1 MLNKN
6 INKIRRIAKAR
17 FGLSIPSGNPYMTTN
32 GLAIPGNSITQQN
45 LLGTDYGAE
54 FMNMAEQIMAP
65 TNKLIDFNAKMGDL
79 FSFQLQQNRKMA
91 QMNDLFKN
99 DKNTDGINTPVSP
112 SLEKLFEKLGG
123 WNTIG
128 SIAGLSNNLL
138 FGKQRVQDSA
148 ETQGLDNLYN
158 MASGVVGSSNPILGA
173 GMQIG
178 GLVAGA
184 TRKLTGGTSQR
195 TGADKFGDSTLGQLT
210 GFGIINAAFGKKT
223 RDFSA
228 DKSTIEQV
236 GGAYSGLVRDINK
249 AEDLAG
255 QKYGLASSGKRKK
268 TNNFID
274 KTESKMFS
282 ASNVAKNA
290 SDLSS
295 IATNMSDLNHLQYGF
310 NLNGGYDQRYMRAAK
325 NGAILKRI
333 KKINF
338 RKQGGEI
345 VGAINLDNWQP
356 VITEAI
362 EQFENGGELEWTPV
376 ITFKDGGE
384 IQKNRTIEQLIEY
397 AKQQNPRFIQRLSEP
412 VRFIEWEENGK
423 KYNGTHLLGYEFDG
437 NNWYVFPSI
446 QEINGELKR
455 FTDPFEALDSAKKNN
470 NFLIM
475 SKDEAKLFTE
485 SGEDKDGNLY
495 GYKAGWP
502 EFFKFQKG
510 GKTEQE
516 KDSQVAETTQ
526 KNIIPEG
533 ALHAHK
539 HHMENADN
547 LTKKGIPVIDNEGE
561 QQAEIERNEIIFTLE
576 VTKKLEEL
584 YSKYYDSEYSQKEK
598 DEVAIEAGKLLVEEI
613 LFNTE
618 DRTGLINTL
627 QKGGKINGIE

>member
-1 MLNKN
+1 MLN
-6 INKIRRIAKAR
+6 INKVRRIVKAQ
-17 FGLSIPSGNPYMTTN
+17 FGLSVPSGNPYITTN

-45 LLGTDYGAE
+45 LPGTDYGAE
-54 FMNMAEQIMAP
+54 FRNMAKQIMAP

-79 FSFQLQQNRKMA
+79 FSLKLQNKRNNSRAMT
-91 QMNDLFKN
+91 QMDTNE
-99 DKNTDGINTPVSP
+99 TTTPKDTSP
-112 SLEKLFEKLGG
+112 SLDQLFQRLGG
-123 WNTIG
+123 WNTA
-128 SIAGLSNNLL
+128 SQAVDLANNLL
-138 FGKQRVQDSA
+138 FSKQHSKDSA
-148 ETQGLDNLYN
+148 VTTGLNNSWNTGAKIVSMFNPGLGFA
-158 MASGVVGSSNPILGA
+158 MGVGS
-173 GMQIG
+173 
-178 GLVAGA
+178 LVANTARSLG
-184 TRKLTGGTSQR
+184 TGTDQQ
-195 TGADKFGDSTLGQLT
+195 TGFDKFGDSTIGQLS
-210 GFGIINAAFGKKT
+210 GIGLINGALGRKT

-228 DKSTIEQV
+228 DKATIEQV
-236 GGAYSGLVRDINK
+236 GGSYGGTVRNINEASEK
-249 AEDLAG
+249 AG
-255 QKYGLASSGKRKK
+255 KKYGLFSSGKRKQA
-268 TNNFID
+268 NRFID
-274 KTESKMFS
+274 KTESQQS
-282 ASNVAKNA
+282 AMTNIAENA

-295 IATNMSDLNHLQYGF
+295 IAANMPDLNHMQYGF

-325 NGAILKRI
+325 FGAKLKRV
-333 KKINF
+333 KRINF
-338 RKQGGEI
+338 HKQGGEI

-356 VITEAI
+356 VITEAV

-516 KDSQVAETTQ
+516 KDSQVTETTQ

-547 LTKKGIPVIDNEGE
+547 LTKKGIPVVDNEGE
-561 QQAEIERNEIIFTLE
+561 QQAEIEKNEIIFTLE

-584 YSKYYDSEYSQKEK
+584 YSKYYDYEYSQKEK

-618 DRTGLINTL
+618 DRTSLIE
-627 QKGGKINGIE
+627 QIQV

>member
-65 TNKLIDFNAKMGDL
+65 TNKLIDFNAKMGDV

-112 SLEKLFEKLGG
+112 SSEKLFEKLGG
-123 WNTIG
+123 WNTVG
-128 SIAGLSNNLL
+128 QVADFADSLL
-138 FGKQRVQDSA
+138 FGGQRVYNSPVA
-148 ETQGLDNLYN
+148 NGFRQGYDFISNNVSPQLSLWMKGAKFVGNGLSSLGLKSDNN
-158 MASGVVGSSNPILGA
+158 IFNGIPIVENITSIGA
-173 GMQIG
+173 KKSHN
-178 GLVAGA
+178 LV
-184 TRKLTGGTSQR
+184 
-195 TGADKFGDSTLGQLT
+195 
-210 GFGIINAAFGKKT
+210 
-223 RDFSA
+223 
-228 DKSTIEQV
+228 
-236 GGAYSGLVRDINK
+236 INK
-249 AEDLAG
+249 DAIEKGGGSYTGTITNANKIQPKAG
-255 QKYGLASSGKRKK
+255 KSFSIFNSGSRRH
-268 TNNFID
+268 TNRTVDALNDQFVDMGRVMD
-274 KTESKMFS
+274 KATDMTSM
-282 ASNVAKNA
+282 
-290 SDLSS
+290 
-295 IATNMSDLNHLQYGF
+295 ATNMSDLNHMQYGF

-325 NGAILKRI
+325 FGAKLKRV
-333 KKINF
+333 KRINF
-338 RKQGGEI
+338 HKQGGEI

-446 QEINGELKR
+446 QEINGKLKR

-576 VTKKLEEL
+576 VTKRLEEL

>member
-1 MLNKN
+1 MFN
-6 INKIRRIAKAR
+6 INKVRRIAKAR
-17 FGLSIPSGNPYMTTN
+17 FGLSIPSGNPYITTN

-45 LLGTDYGAE
+45 LPGTDYGTE
-54 FMNMAEQIMAP
+54 FMNRVEQIMAP
-65 TNKLIDFNAKMGDL
+65 TNNLIDTYAKVGDL
-79 FSFQLQQNRKMA
+79 FSLKLQNDRNTFRA
-91 QMNDLFKN
+91 QMNTN
-99 DKNTDGINTPVSP
+99 GVNTPISTSP
-112 SLEKLFEKLGG
+112 SSEQLFQKLGG
-123 WNTIG
+123 WNTVEKVTDFAD
-128 SIAGLSNNLL
+128 SLL
-138 FGKQRVQDSA
+138 FGGQRVYDSPVA
-148 ETQGLDNLYN
+148 NGFRQGYDFISNNAPPQLKPWMKGIKFVGNGLSSLGLKSDYNIFNGIPIMENLT
-158 MASGVVGSSNPILGA
+158 SLGA
-173 GMQIG
+173 KKSHN
-178 GLVAGA
+178 LV
-184 TRKLTGGTSQR
+184 
-195 TGADKFGDSTLGQLT
+195 
-210 GFGIINAAFGKKT
+210 
-223 RDFSA
+223 
-228 DKSTIEQV
+228 
-236 GGAYSGLVRDINK
+236 INK
-249 AEDLAG
+249 DAIEKGGGSYTGTITNANKIQPKAG
-255 QKYGLASSGKRKK
+255 KSFSVFNSGSRRH
-268 TNNFID
+268 TNRTVDALNDQFVGMGHIMD
-274 KTESKMFS
+274 KATDM
-282 ASNVAKNA
+282 A
-290 SDLSS
+290 S
-295 IATNMSDLNHLQYGF
+295 IATNMSDLNHLQYWF
-310 NLNGGYDQRYMRAAK
+310 NLNGGQDQRYTRAAK

-356 VITEAI
+356 EITEAPI
-362 EQFENGGELEWTPV
+362 EWTPV

-384 IQKNRTIEQLIEY
+384 IQKSRTIEQLIEY

-516 KDSQVAETTQ
+516 KDSQVTETTQ

-547 LTKKGIPVIDNEGE
+547 LTKKGIPVVDNDGE
-561 QQAEIERNEIIFTLE
+561 QQAEIEKNEIIFTLE
-576 VTKKLEEL
+576 VTKRLEEL
-584 YSKYYDSEYSQKEK
+584 YSKYQDSEYSQKEK
-598 DEVAIEAGKLLVEEI
+598 DEAAIEAGKLLVEEI

>member
-1 MLNKN
+1 MLN
-6 INKIRRIAKAR
+6 INKVRRIVKAR
-17 FGLSIPSGNPYMTTN
+17 FGLSVPSGNPYITTN

-54 FMNMAEQIMAP
+54 FRNMAEQIMAP

-79 FSFQLQQNRKMA
+79 FSLKLQNNRNISRAMT
-91 QMNDLFKN
+91 QMDTNETTAPKD
-99 DKNTDGINTPVSP
+99 TSP
-112 SLEKLFEKLGG
+112 SLDQLFQRLGG
-123 WNTIG
+123 WNTA
-128 SIAGLSNNLL
+128 SQAVDLANNLL
-138 FGKQRVQDSA
+138 FSKQRSKDSA
-148 ETQGLDNLYN
+148 VTTGLNN
-158 MASGVVGSSNPILGA
+158 SWNTGAKIVSMFNPELGFLMST
-173 GMQIG
+173 GN
-178 GLVAGA
+178 LVANTARSLG
-184 TRKLTGGTSQR
+184 TGTDQQ
-195 TGADKFGDSTLGQLT
+195 TGFDKFGDSTIGQLLGI
-210 GFGIINAAFGKKT
+210 GFINGALDRKT
-223 RDFSA
+223 RGFSA
-228 DKSTIEQV
+228 NKATIEQV
-236 GGAYSGLVRDINK
+236 GGSYGGAVRNINEASEK
-249 AEDLAG
+249 AG
-255 QKYGLASSGKRKK
+255 KKYGLFSSGKRKQA
-268 TNNFID
+268 NRFID
-274 KTESKMFS
+274 KMESQQS
-282 ASNVAKNA
+282 AMTNIAENA

-295 IATNMSDLNHLQYGF
+295 IATNMSDLNHMQYGF

-325 NGAILKRI
+325 FGAKLKRV
-333 KKINF
+333 KRINF
-338 RKQGGEI
+338 HKQGGEI

-356 VITEAI
+356 EITEAPI
-362 EQFENGGELEWTPV
+362 EWTPV

-384 IQKNRTIEQLIEY
+384 IQKSRTIEQLIEY

-516 KDSQVAETTQ
+516 KDSQVTETTQ

-547 LTKKGIPVIDNEGE
+547 LTKKGIPVVDNEGE
-561 QQAEIERNEIIFTLE
+561 QQAEIEKNEIIFTLE

-584 YSKYYDSEYSQKEK
+584 YSKYYDYEYSQKEK

-613 LFNTE
+613 LFNTD